1 MDNNSFLKF
10 DTAPGNCSNQG
21 DKMSLDRQGPAV
33 MDKNIL
39 MEILT
44 PLIQYPGLISY
55 LEQDI
60 SDELCERGFF
70 NLEEC
75 TVTASGRDFLSS
87 SIA

>member
-10 DTAPGNCSNQG
+10 DTSPDSCSTQG

-33 MDKNIL
+33 MDRFIL

-70 NLEEC
+70 NLEEGS
-75 TVTASGRDFLSS
+75 VTAMGRDFLA